1 MLPVNTACADKVKR
15 LLTNNMTQDQDQDQ
29 DKPPTLWQVF
39 QSVLA
44 AFFGVQSEANRERD
58 FNRGNPGQFI
68 LVGLILTFI
77 FVLVLW
83 VIVKLVITIAGV

>member
-1 MLPVNTACADKVKR
+1 MFIN
-15 LLTNNMTQDQDQDQ
+15 QYHG
-29 DKPPTLWQVF
+29 KPPTLWQVF
-39 QSVLA
+39 KSVLA

-58 FNRGNPGQFI
+58 FTRGNPGQFI

-83 VIVKLVITIAGV
+83 AIVIVVLTIAGV